1 MEFKNYNVILFDLDG
16 TITDSKQGIIKS
28 IQYSLSSF
36 GIIEKDT
43 NKLQEFIGPSLAE
56 SFKKYY
62 DFDDYSVKK
71 AIVKYRE
78 YYAKKGIFENL
89 VYPLIPELLQ
99 KLYEENRDLILATS
113 KPEVYAEKVLNYF
126 NLSIYFSLVV
136 GSELDGTRVN
146 KVEIISHALSRKGLK
161 ASESIVMIGDRKH
174 DIIGAK
180 NVGIDSVGVLYGYGS
195 MEELESVNPTFVAKS
210 VGDLWKILL

>member
-78 YYAKKGIFENL
+78 YYAK
-89 VYPLIPELLQ
+89 
-99 KLYEENRDLILATS
+99 RDI
-113 KPEVYAEKVLNYF
+113 
-126 NLSIYFSLVV
+126 
-136 GSELDGTRVN
+136 
-146 KVEIISHALSRKGLK
+146 
-161 ASESIVMIGDRKH
+161 
-174 DIIGAK
+174 
-180 NVGIDSVGVLYGYGS
+180 
-195 MEELESVNPTFVAKS
+195 
-210 VGDLWKILL
+210 